1 MIVLMADDELDFEF
15 TRSRRRRIVIS
26 QPRLMPVL
34 CRDTSHTWVDED
46 AVDTYC
52 RACGATRYVELWD
65 LPADDED
72 D

>member
-1 MIVLMADDELDFEF
+1 MADDLDFEF

-34 CRDTSHTWVDED
+34 CRDTSHRWVDED
-46 AVDTYC
+46 SIDTYC

-65 LPADDED
+65 QAPDDTD
-72 D
+72 

>member
-1 MIVLMADDELDFEF
+1 MIVPMADDLDFEF

-26 QPRLMPVL
+26 QPRLMPIL
-34 CRDTSHTWVDED
+34 CRDTSHRWVDED

-65 LPADDED
+65 QLPDDNQ
-72 D
+72 